1 MLAIILPVT
10 AKVVTGGKL
19 MNQITLG
26 IGVGIGYGLI
36 PLVDPDKGAKLLDS
50 ISHLRKKIKEEHG
63 VEVPKVHITDNSDLK
78 SREYRIIVS
87 GVFNGT
93 ISQELSEEDMQ
104 NEIVQNLEKSILKFL
119 ESYPHHHQSLPKA
132 IACLAQS
139 CHL

>member
-1 MLAIILPVT
+1 
-10 AKVVTGGKL
+10 

-26 IGVGIGYGLI
+26 IGCGLI

-119 ESYPHHHQSLPKA
+119 ESYPHHHQSLPKT